1 MAYKLPSNIEYL
13 GQKPNFT
20 RDSYPTLTAMT
31 EALEQGHIDP
41 GHLSYCQESG
51 VTYKAVLDPVTGGLV
66 WKDILGDLQREYLG
80 IIEDSEKVAAE
91 AFWDLNTRLK
101 NVEKSITEISES
113 IQGLIDS
120 GGDGVV
126 PGGGG
131 SPSSQESTG
140 TCVIDGP
147 GEPGLKGTEFTWT
160 ITWTWTHAASVG
172 LTGLTYGSETVL
184 LSSLGLT
191 DTDTGTWTVTGTGT
205 WPETI
210 TAGWFGT
217 TAFQGVSREFTAIPE
232 VRTMTVTGLP
242 GLWDYLET
250 DSWTTPVT
258 MEAVGS
264 GLTIGETVTGPDGT
278 VIGTVDTPDS
288 WSITESFD
296 ITGIVTDPYVWR
308 WSGETLTVDPGLTI
322 LMTRDPGSA
331 DYTNMSELLGQADSG
346 YKSYTGT
353 DVSEI
358 VFPELDYTGVD
369 EVWIISR
376 LDIRAW
382 RAWTGSQDSTWD
394 PDRSFVGSGLLR
406 YQGKPFYYIKS
417 TGLVRGTYQ
426 IKIER

>member
-20 RDSYPTLTAMT
+20 RDSYPTLASMT

-51 VTYKAVLDPVTGGLV
+51 VTYKAVLDPVTGGLI

-101 NVEKSITEISES
+101 NVEGSIAELSGS
-113 IQGLIDS
+113 VQGLIA
-120 GGDGVV
+120 G
-126 PGGGG
+126 GGGG
-131 SPSSQESTG
+131 STPGGGSSTEVAFG

-147 GEPGLKGTEFTWT
+147 DQAGLRGSEFTWT
-160 ITWTWTHAASVG
+160 ITWTWTHATGTG

-184 LSSLGLT
+184 LGDLGLS

-205 WPETI
+205 WPETVS
-210 TAGWFGT
+210 AGWFGT
-217 TAFQGVSREFTAIPE
+217 TAFQGASREFTAIPE
-232 VRTMTVTGLP
+232 VRTMTVSGLP
-242 GLWDYLET
+242 GPWEYLET
-250 DSWTTPVT
+250 DPWTTQVT
-258 MEAVGS
+258 MEATGS
-264 GLTIGETVTGPDGT
+264 GLTIGETVTGPAGE
-278 VIGTVDTPDS
+278 VIGTVDATDS
-288 WSITESFD
+288 WSMTQDLD
-296 ITGIVTDPYVWR
+296 ITGIVVDPYVWR

-346 YKSYTGT
+346 FKSYTGT
-353 DVSEI
+353 EVSEI
-358 VFPELDYTGVD
+358 IFPDLAYTGVD

-376 LDIRAW
+376 LDIRTW

-394 PDRSFVGSGLLR
+394 PDRSFVWSGLLR

-417 TGLVRGTYQ
+417 TSLIAGTYQ
-426 IKIER
+426 LKIAR

>member
-101 NVEKSITEISES
+101 NVEKSITELSES
-113 IQGLIDS
+113 VQGLID
-120 GGDGVV
+120 GGGIV

-131 SPSSQESTG
+131 SPSAESTG
-140 TCVIDGP
+140 NCVIDGP
-147 GEPGLKGTEFTWT
+147 DQPGLRGTEFTWT
-160 ITWTWTHAASVG
+160 ITWTWTHAAGTG

-184 LSSLGLT
+184 LSSLDLAN
-191 DTDTGTWTVTGTGT
+191 TDTGTWTVTGTGT

-217 TAFQGVSREFTAIPE
+217 TAFQGATREFTAIPE
-232 VRTMTVTGLP
+232 VREMTVTGLP
-242 GLWDYLET
+242 GLWEYL
-250 DSWTTPVT
+250 DSDPWTTQVT
-258 MEAVGS
+258 MEARGS
-264 GLTIGETVTGPDGT
+264 GLTIGETVTGPGGT
-278 VIGTVDTPDS
+278 VIGTVNTPDS
-288 WSITESFD
+288 WSVTESFD

-322 LMTRDPGSA
+322 LMTRDPGST

-353 DVSEI
+353 EIGQI
-358 VFPELDYTGVD
+358 VFPDLAYTGVD

-394 PDRSFVGSGLLR
+394 PDRSFVWSGLLR

>member
-51 VTYKAVLDPVTGGLV
+51 VTYKAVLDPVTGGLI

-101 NVEKSITEISES
+101 SIEKSITEMSES
-113 IQGLIDS
+113 LDGLID
-120 GGDGVV
+120 GGVT

-131 SPSSQESTG
+131 NPSVEGTG

-147 GEPGLKGTEFTWT
+147 DQAGQRGTEFTWT
-160 ITWTWTHAASVG
+160 ITWTWTHATQTG

-184 LSSLGLT
+184 LSSLGLS

-205 WPETI
+205 WPETVS
-210 TAGWFGT
+210 AGWFGT
-217 TAFQGVSREFTAIPE
+217 TAFQGASREFTAIQE
-232 VRTMTVTGLP
+232 VREMTVTGLP
-242 GLWDYLET
+242 GLWEYLLDT
-250 DSWTTPVT
+250 DPWTTPIT
-258 MEAVGS
+258 MEAAGS
-264 GLTIGETVTGPDGT
+264 GLTLGETVTGPAGE
-278 VIGTVDTPDS
+278 VIGTVDATDS
-288 WSITESFD
+288 WSMTQDLD

-346 YKSYTGT
+346 FKSYTGT
-353 DVSEI
+353 EVSEI
-358 VFPELDYTGVD
+358 VFPDLAYTGVD

-376 LDIRAW
+376 TDIRTW

-394 PDRSFVGSGLLR
+394 PDRSFVWSGLLR
-406 YQGKPFYYIKS
+406 YQGQPFYYIKS
-417 TGLVRGTYQ
+417 TSLIAGTYQ
-426 IKIER
+426 LKIAR

>member
-20 RDSYPTLTAMT
+20 RDSYPTLASMT

-51 VTYKAVLDPVTGGLV
+51 VTYKAVLDPVTGGLI
-66 WKDILGDLQREYLG
+66 WKDILGDLRGEYLR

-101 NVEKSITEISES
+101 SIEKSITELSES
-113 IQGLIDS
+113 LNGLID
-120 GGDGVV
+120 GGVT

-131 SPSSQESTG
+131 SPSTEATSG

-147 GEPGLKGTEFTWT
+147 DQAGQRGTEFTWT
-160 ITWTWTHAASVG
+160 ITWTWTHAAGTG

-184 LSSLGLT
+184 LSSLGLS
-191 DTDTGTWTVTGTGT
+191 DTDTGTWTITGTGT
-205 WPETI
+205 WPETVS
-210 TAGWFGT
+210 AGWFGT
-217 TAFQGVSREFTAIPE
+217 TAFQGASREFTAIPE
-232 VRTMTVTGLP
+232 VREMTVTGLP
-242 GLWDYLET
+242 GLWEYLLDT
-250 DSWTTPVT
+250 DPWTTPIT
-258 MEAVGS
+258 MEAAGS
-264 GLTIGETVTGPDGT
+264 GLTLGETVVGPDGT
-278 VIGTVDTPDS
+278 VVGTVDVTDS
-288 WSITESFD
+288 WSVTDSLD
-296 ITGIVTDPYVWR
+296 ITGIVVDPYVWR

-322 LMTRDPGSA
+322 LMTRDTGSA

-353 DVSEI
+353 EVSEI
-358 VFPELDYTGVD
+358 VFPDLAYTGVD

-376 LDIRAW
+376 LDIRTW

-394 PDRSFVGSGLLR
+394 PDRSFVWSGLLR
-406 YQGKPFYYIKS
+406 YQGQPFYYIKS

-426 IKIER
+426 LKITK